1 MNFTEFVRNYHI
13 QLNEQQMQAVQ
24 ATEGPVL
31 LLAVPGSGKTTV
43 LVSRLGYMIY
53 CLGITPESILTVTY
67 TVAATNDMRRRFAGM
82 FGEADAERLEFR
94 TINGISQK
102 VLQYFA
108 YRTGKTPFQVADKE
122 ASAAVKQSF
131 LEVTGKYATEN
142 DIKETQLDITY
153 AKNMRLTPE
162 KIFQT
167 DGVRPINLWLGVIH
181 RDISSFLC
189 RVWGRFW
196 SICSSVRSLNR
207 AAVSTH
213 DLTFQRRCK
222 SSLTVLNSP

>member
-1 MNFTEFVRNYHI
+1 
-13 QLNEQQMQAVQ
+13 
-24 ATEGPVL
+24 
-31 LLAVPGSGKTTV
+31 
-43 LVSRLGYMIY
+43 MI
-53 CLGITPESILTVTY
+53 C
-67 TVAATNDMRRRFAGM
+67 AG
-82 FGEADAERLEFR
+82 G

-162 KIFQT
+162 KI
-167 DGVRPINLWLGVIH
+167 REEMEE
-181 RDISSFLC
+181 SE
-189 RVWGRFW
+189 
-196 SICSSVRSLNR
+196 
-207 AAVSTH
+207 
-213 DLTFQRRCK
+213 
-222 SSLTVLNSP
+222 